1 MATIKDMFPGEGI
14 EAEIAEYLTALEYR
28 CNIKLTTAQLKLCQ
42 DYQIALSFAA
52 MDYRKGG
59 DKYYAQHVGLEEA
72 MKLKE
77 PCFLKTYLQEVFMCT
92 LNGALLVSRYI
103 AVSTPE
109 GIRNVLKNNDAYDK
123 KRASLEKTYE
133 AYREVYHFA
142 KWYPNDIV
150 DLDNVWR
157 AAWYIMRGYDKVG
170 DMHKFTTKQLKKA
183 LELPEAIDR
192 YAQIEHIDYLEILS
206 EQSDLL
212 TYIDHKL
219 HKFYE
224 QITIHAFETSEEL
237 AEEGMRMGN
246 CIGTYWD
253 HDVNSCLFSVDT
265 EGEHMDVELMRDAC
279 NTDYAIWEVS
289 QVYVAK
295 NETNAVSEKLMD
307 RLEVVVGAFNK
318 IEKDAWLERVKPKK
332 RISCNDATCSKCI
345 YEYVCGFSITCKLG
359 SPRFD
364 CEFEATDKVEDEIK
378 AYTADI
384 VDDEEFDEE
393 LDDGIEDFDLEAYFA
408 AIDDDELAF

>member
-14 EAEIAEYLTALEYR
+14 EAEIAEYLSAIEYR
-28 CNIKLTTAQLKLCQ
+28 CDIKLTTAQLKICQ
-42 DYQIALSFAA
+42 DYSITLGFAA
-52 MDYRKGG
+52 LDYKK
-59 DKYYAQHVGLEEA
+59 DSEKYYAQHVGLEEA
-72 MKLKE
+72 LKLKE
-77 PCFLKTYLQEVFMCT
+77 PCFLRTYFNTIFMRT
-92 LNGALLVSRYI
+92 TTDAMLLSRYI
-103 AVSTPE
+103 AVSTPD
-109 GIRNVLKNNDAYDK
+109 GIRNVLKNDEASDK
-123 KRASLEKTYE
+123 KHTSLERVHRDYMK
-133 AYREVYHFA
+133 VYHFA
-142 KWYPNDIV
+142 KWFPIDVVDI
-150 DLDNVWR
+150 DNVWR
-157 AAWYIMRGYDKVG
+157 AAWYVMHGYDNIG
-170 DMHKFTTKQLKKA
+170 SIQKFTTKQLKKA

-192 YAQIEHIDYLEILS
+192 YAQIEHRDYLEILN

-212 TYIDHKL
+212 TYINNKL
-219 HKFYE
+219 PKVYDS
-224 QITIHAFETSEEL
+224 ITIHAFETSEEL

-253 HDVNSCLFSVDT
+253 HDANSCLFSVDAD
-265 EGEHMDVELMRDAC
+265 GEHMDVEIMRDAC

-289 QVYVAK
+289 QVFLAK
-295 NETNAVSEKLMD
+295 NKTNEVSEKLMD

-384 VDDEEFDEE
+384 VDDDLDED
-393 LDDGIEDFDLEAYFA
+393 LDDGVEDFDFEAYFA
-408 AIDDDELAF
+408 DIPDDELAF